1 MVEPNTDNTMDALQQ
16 TLRPVL
22 RSLPA
27 PIHSGAI
34 ALLGRQCHRKLLLD
48 ADLRAQACLKL
59 AISKV
64 LGLGIVV
71 GSAGVKLP
79 QILKLVS
86 SGKATG
92 ISSLGYALETASYV
106 IGLAY
111 SVRRGFPFSTYG
123 ETAFIAV
130 QNIVIAVL
138 VLHLRRQ
145 GAAAA
150 AFVTGLAAVL
160 YAVLFSGDRFVDLHG
175 LGWLQAGASVLNLA
189 SKLPQIWTIYREGGT
204 GQLSAFAVSPERWR
218 LRHCLATVGEG
229 LLLSPVVTTR
239 SPT

>member
-1 MVEPNTDNTMDALQQ
+1 MDTLQQ
-16 TLRPVL
+16 SLRPVL

-27 PIHSGAI
+27 PVHSGAI

-48 ADLRAQACLKL
+48 ADFRAQACLKL

-92 ISSLGYALETASYV
+92 ISSLGYTLETASYV

-138 VLHLRRQ
+138 VLQLRQQ
-145 GAAAA
+145 GTAAA

-160 YAVLFSGDRFVDLHG
+160 YAVLFSGDRFVDLQG

-189 SKLPQIWTIYREGGT
+189 SKVPQIWTIYREGGT
-204 GQLSAFAVSPERWR
+204 GQLSAFAVSLKHWR
-218 LRHCLATVGEG
+218 SRHCFATW
-229 LLLSPVVTTR
+229 
-239 SPT
+239 